1 MRAPLVPW
9 PRAAVGVVVGATV
22 VFLSI
27 GVIVWHDDRGL
38 AIDNVF
44 NRWIHRSFDVYTRHD
59 MVQLTDAWVIIT
71 AAGLIAGIALLARR
85 WDVAVLAVLA
95 PVVATGLTEYVF
107 KPLFARS
114 VPLVARLTGI
124 EAEAYPSGHETAV
137 SSVLVVLA
145 LVLLRSRLATVLK
158 AAGLAALVAYF
169 VVTVFGLVGQYYHY
183 LTDTIGA
190 LAVALA
196 VVLGGALGLDRV
208 GRHSRERPST
218 SAASQLT

>member
-9 PRAAVGVVVGATV
+9 PRAAAGIAIGAAVT
-22 VFLSI
+22 FLAI
-27 GVIVWHDDRGL
+27 GLVVWHDDQGL
-38 AIDNVF
+38 AVDNVF
-44 NRWIHRSFDVYTRHD
+44 NRWIHRTFDVYTRHD
-59 MVQLTDAWVIIT
+59 MVQLTDPWAIAL
-71 AAGLIAGIALLARR
+71 AAALIAGSALLARR
-85 WDVAVLAVLA
+85 WDIAVLSVTA

-114 VPLVARLTGI
+114 VPLVAQLTGI

-137 SSVLVVLA
+137 SSVLVLLG
-145 LVLLRSRLATVLK
+145 LVLLRSRLAIGVKVVGVL
-158 AAGLAALVAYF
+158 ALTAYY

-196 VVLGGALGLDRV
+196 VVLGGALALDRV
-208 GRHSRERPST
+208 GRRRTATVS
-218 SAASQLT
+218 